1 MKFSSLAATKGYGL
15 MSLTRQHNFKTKH
28 QGSKYILPRGL
39 QSGQKILFRKVNED
53 HLVRINNKNVIEVL
67 PLLST
72 DTKLSEETQ
81 LTL

>member
-1 MKFSSLAATKGYGL
+1 MRHLLDSLFRTKKD
-15 MSLTRQHNFKTKH
+15 TPR
-28 QGSKYILPRGL
+28 ILPRGL